1 MSPSTEQDAITQERE
16 GSREG
21 IGRRE
26 VFGLSAAGATGAV
39 IAAGALALPLVRE
52 ARAQGSGG
60 SRLQTVLDR
69 GHVIVGTGSTNPP
82 WHFEDAGGGLIGMD
96 IDLARLLAKGLFE
109 DPEKVEFVLGAAD
122 ARIPNLVT
130 DKVDVIFQFM
140 TITPGRA
147 QQAEFTI
154 PYYREGV
161 GFMLMK
167 DGDLQSFDDLK
178 AGGATSRFR
187 RCRTCSSRSGS
198 TCRCRRPRST
208 STTASTPQI
217 QALNSRRAQAAA
229 LDQSTIG
236 WLISQFP
243 DRYVDS
249 GYGWMPNSY
258 AAAVKPGDQVWL
270 NFVNSVLH
278 EAMTGVDFLSLPGL
292 VREVVRPED
301 RAAARRLPG
310 RILLSEVRAPDR
322 ALTRRAPRRA
332 GPRG

>member
-1 MSPSTEQDAITQERE
+1 MSSRQD
-16 GSREG
+16 GSSGPDGVR
-21 IGRRE
+21 RRE

-39 IAAGALALPLVRE
+39 IAAGAMAAPLVRP
-52 ARAQGSGG
+52 AYAQQVGA

-82 WHFEDAGGGLIGMD
+82 WHFEDAGGQLVGMD

-130 DKVDVIFQFM
+130 DKVDAIFQFM

-147 QQAEFTI
+147 QQCEFTI

-161 GFMLMK
+161 GFMMLKEGEM
-167 DGDLQSFDDLK
+167 QTFDQLK
-178 AGGATSRFR
+178 AGGGDITISALQNVFIEEWIHLPLPEAQVDQYDSVD
-187 RCRTCSSRSGS
+187 
-198 TCRCRRPRST
+198 
-208 STTASTPQI
+208 AEI
-217 QALNSRRAQAAA
+217 QALNSRRAAAAA

-258 AAAVKPGDQVWL
+258 AAGVKPGDQVWL

-278 EAMTGVDFLSLPGL
+278 EAMTGVDFLSYQASFAKWFGQTIEP
-292 VREVVRPED
+292 
-301 RAAARRLPG
+301 
-310 RILLSEVRAPDR
+310 
-322 ALTRRAPRRA
+322 PRV
-332 GPRG
+332 GFPVEYS

>member
-1 MSPSTEQDAITQERE
+1 MR
-16 GSREG
+16 
-21 IGRRE
+21 RRE

-39 IAAGALALPLVRE
+39 VAAGAMAAPFVR
-52 ARAQGSGG
+52 AAHAQSTAG

-69 GHVIVGTGSTNPP
+69 GRVIVGTGSTNPP
-82 WHFEDAGGGLIGMD
+82 WHFEDASGQLVGMD
-96 IDLARLLAKGLFE
+96 IDLAKLLAKGLFE

-161 GFMLMK
+161 GLMLTK
-167 DGDLQSFDDLK
+167 GGELQTYEQLK
-178 AGGATSRFR
+178 ER
-187 RCRTCSSRSGS
+187 GS
-198 TCRCRRPRST
+198 DITISALQNVFIEDWIHLALPEAKVDQYDSVD
-208 STTASTPQI
+208 AEI
-217 QALNSRRAQAAA
+217 QAINSRRANAAA

-236 WLISQFP
+236 WLIAQFP

-278 EAMTGVDFLSLPGL
+278 EAMTGVDFLSYQASFEKWFGKKIEP
-292 VREVVRPED
+292 
-301 RAAARRLPG
+301 
-310 RILLSEVRAPDR
+310 
-322 ALTRRAPRRA
+322 PRV
-332 GPRG
+332 GFPVEYS

>member
-1 MSPSTEQDAITQERE
+1 MSKPMNGDGVR
-16 GSREG
+16 
-21 IGRRE
+21 RRE
-26 VFGLSAAGATGAV
+26 IFGLSAAGASGAV
-39 IAAGALALPLVRE
+39 VASVLASPLIRQ
-52 ARAQGSGG
+52 ARAQPAAP

-82 WHFEDAGGGLIGMD
+82 WHFEDETGQLVGMD
-96 IDLARLLAKGLFE
+96 IDLAKLLAKGLFE

-130 DKVDVIFQFM
+130 DKVDAIFQFM

-147 QQAEFTI
+147 QQVEFTI

-161 GFMLMK
+161 GFMMMK
-167 DGDLQSFDDLK
+167 DGEYQTYDQLK
-178 AGGATSRFR
+178 SAGGDITISALQNVFIEDWIHLALPEAQVDQYDSVD
-187 RCRTCSSRSGS
+187 
-198 TCRCRRPRST
+198 
-208 STTASTPQI
+208 AEI
-217 QALNSRRAQAAA
+217 QAINSRRAAAAA

-236 WLISQFP
+236 WLTAQFP

-278 EAMTGVDFLSLPGL
+278 EAMTGVDFLSYQASFEKWFGQKIEP
-292 VREVVRPED
+292 
-301 RAAARRLPG
+301 
-310 RILLSEVRAPDR
+310 
-322 ALTRRAPRRA
+322 PRV
-332 GPRG
+332 GFPVEYS

>member
-1 MSPSTEQDAITQERE
+1 MSPWTEDDTATQESGGSTNE
-16 GSREG
+16 GVR
-21 IGRRE
+21 RRE

-167 DGDLQSFDDLK
+167 DGDLKSYDELK
-178 AGGATSRFR
+178 AGGGDITISALQNVFIEEWIHLALPDAKVDQYDSVD
-187 RCRTCSSRSGS
+187 
-198 TCRCRRPRST
+198 
-208 STTASTPQI
+208 AEI

-278 EAMTGVDFLSLPGL
+278 EAMAGVDFLAYQASFEKWFGQKIEP
-292 VREVVRPED
+292 
-301 RAAARRLPG
+301 
-310 RILLSEVRAPDR
+310 
-322 ALTRRAPRRA
+322 PRV
-332 GPRG
+332 GFPVEYS

>member
-1 MSPSTEQDAITQERE
+1 M
-16 GSREG
+16 
-21 IGRRE
+21 
-26 VFGLSAAGATGAV
+26 
-39 IAAGALALPLVRE
+39 RE
-52 ARAQGSGG
+52 ARAQGSGA

-178 AGGATSRFR
+178 AGGDITVSALQNVFIEEWIHLPLPEAQVDQYDSVD
-187 RCRTCSSRSGS
+187 
-198 TCRCRRPRST
+198 
-208 STTASTPQI
+208 AQI

-243 DRYVDS
+243 DRYVNS

-278 EAMTGVDFLSLPGL
+278 EAMTGVDFLSYQASFEKWFGQKIEP
-292 VREVVRPED
+292 
-301 RAAARRLPG
+301 
-310 RILLSEVRAPDR
+310 
-322 ALTRRAPRRA
+322 PRV
-332 GPRG
+332 GFPVEYS